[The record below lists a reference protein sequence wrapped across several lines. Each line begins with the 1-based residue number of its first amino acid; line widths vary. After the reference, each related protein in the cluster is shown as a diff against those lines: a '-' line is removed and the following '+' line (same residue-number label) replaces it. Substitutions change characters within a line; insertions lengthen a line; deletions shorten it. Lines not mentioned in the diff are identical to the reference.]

1 MATINVNVNRP
12 DVQVLDLGVQKE
24 NIVEAVVF
32 DISSW
37 VEEYGDG
44 VAYIYAQRKGDAE
57 PYPVTLT
64 MGDGTA
70 TWTLSSTD
78 TYVKGKGKAQLVYTV
93 DSAIK
98 KSRVYPTFVHNSL
111 GAASLTP
118 PDPYDDWLD
127 TLGDYTASIEAA
139 VEDVEDYVDDA
150 KDARDD
156 AQAAATAAETAQ
168 GQAESARNSASN
180 YALTAQSYATG
191 DSNYRPGEATDN
203 AKYYSEQAEASAT
216 AAAGSASD
224 ASGAVSSAQGY
235 ATDAGNAR
243 LTAEAYATGTREG
256 QPISGTDPAYN
267 NNARHYAE
275 QAATEKTAAVTAQNL
290 SLGFARKAEQ
300 WAKGTKSGAPV
311 SSGEDGYHDNA
322 KYYSQQAAASA
333 ESAAASLD
341 KTGFVD
347 FTINSSD
354 HLIYTKTSV
363 VAVDFDLDNRGHLIV
378 S

>member
-1 MATINVNVNRP
+1 MTTINVNVNRP

-24 NIVEAVVF
+24 NIVEKIVF
-32 DISSW
+32 DISPW
-37 VEEYGDG
+37 IEEYGDG
-44 VAYIYAQRKGDAE
+44 VAYIYARRNGDSE

-93 DSAIK
+93 DNAIK

-118 PDPYDDWLD
+118 PDPYEDWLD
-127 TLGDYTASIEAA
+127 VLGGYTASIEAA
-139 VEDVEDYVDDA
+139 VEDVEDLVGDA
-150 KDARDD
+150 QTAKTGAET
-156 AQAAATAAETAQ
+156 AQAAAEAAQLLAET
-168 GQAESARNSASN
+168 ARNSAST
-180 YALTAQSYATG
+180 YAGLAEG
-191 DSNYRPGEATDN
+191 
-203 AKYYSEQAEASAT
+203 YS
-216 AAAGSASD
+216 SD
-224 ASGAVSSAQGY
+224 AQGY
-235 ATDAGNAR
+235 AQAASLSANSANASAGLVALVEAEARGYAQDAGQAR

-267 NNARHYAE
+267 NHARHYAE

-300 WAKGTKSGAPV
+300 WAKGTNSGTPV

>member
-24 NIVEAVVF
+24 NIVEKIVF
-32 DISSW
+32 DISPW
-37 VEEYGDG
+37 IEEYGDG
-44 VAYIYAQRKGDAE
+44 VAYIYARRNGDSE
-57 PYPVTLT
+57 PYPVTLD
-64 MGDGTA
+64 MEDGKA

-118 PDPYDDWLD
+118 PDPYDTWLD

-168 GQAESARNSASN
+168 GLAESYRDGASGYATEAR
-180 YALTAQSYATG
+180 SYAKG
-191 DSNYRPGEATDN
+191 DTSSRSGETTDN
-203 AKYYSEQAEASAT
+203 ALYYSQQASASAT

-224 ASGAVSSAQGY
+224 ASDAVTSAQGY
-235 ATDAGNAR
+235 ATDAGVAKMD
-243 LTAEAYATGTREG
+243 AEAYAVGTREG
-256 QPISGTDPAYN
+256 VPVSGTDPAYHN
-267 NNARHYAE
+267 NSEYYANE
-275 QAATEKTAAVTAQNL
+275 AATASTDAATH
-290 SLGFARKAEQ
+290 KD
-300 WAKGTKSGAPV
+300 GAVSASRDSEAYAIGKRNGSNV
-311 SSGEDGYHDNA
+311 SSGDVAYHNNSL
-322 KYYSQQAAASA
+322 YYSQQAAASA
-333 ESAAASLD
+333 LEAKEALED
-341 KTGFVD
+341 TGMVD

-354 HLIYTKTSV
+354 HLIYTKTIV
-363 VAVDFDLDNRGHLIV
+363 VAIDFDLDNRGHLIV